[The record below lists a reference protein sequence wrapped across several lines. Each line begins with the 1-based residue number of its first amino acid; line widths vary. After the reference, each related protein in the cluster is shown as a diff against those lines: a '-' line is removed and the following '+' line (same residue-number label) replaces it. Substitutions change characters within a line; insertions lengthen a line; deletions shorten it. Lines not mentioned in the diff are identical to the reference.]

1 MKFEGDATSIPAE
14 RKERNTKW
22 QWSMCRTAPSSDIG
36 ILFLFFFLCCKTMSK
51 RLPLTVSVVAN

>member
-36 ILFLFFFLCCKTMSK
+36 ILFLFFFC
-51 RLPLTVSVVAN
+51 VVKQRRKGYL